1 MKPYVKRPFCPGTTL
16 CPSTNEETFDKIGTK
31 KVHVS
36 TGYNVGTRHNAGT
49 KYNVGTR
56 YKKCQNLTNQVP
68 ATSSSRYIPTKRR
81 ICHYLWR
88 AKARP
93 PLGALYLGNLT
104 KDDRLGKI

>member
-56 YKKCQNLTNQVP
+56 YKKCQNLTN
-68 ATSSSRYIPTKRR
+68 
-81 ICHYLWR
+81 
-88 AKARP
+88 
-93 PLGALYLGNLT
+93 
-104 KDDRLGKI
+104 